1 MLTPI
6 EQFVIEKVRQIR
18 NQKNIS
24 QAELA
29 FAIGVSIGFIG
40 KVESLKYNT
49 KYNLN
54 HLNSI
59 AKALNISPQEL
70 LPIQSIWTVSKN

>member
-59 AKALNISPQEL
+59 AKALKISPQDL
-70 LPIQSIWTVSKN
+70 LPIQSI

>member
-59 AKALNISPQEL
+59 AKALQISPQEL
-70 LPIQSIWTVSKN
+70 LPIQSI

>member
-6 EQFVIEKVRQIR
+6 EQFVIEKVRQLR

-29 FAIGVSIGFIG
+29 FSIGVSVGFIG
-40 KVESLKYNT
+40 KVESRKYNT

-70 LPIQSIWTVSKN
+70 LPIQAI

>member
-6 EQFVIEKVRQIR
+6 EQFVIEKVRQLR

-29 FAIGVSIGFIG
+29 FSIGVSVGFIG

-70 LPIQSIWTVSKN
+70 LPIQAI

>member
-6 EQFVIEKVRQIR
+6 EQFVIEKVRQLR

-29 FAIGVSIGFIG
+29 FSIGVSVGFIG

-70 LPIQSIWTVSKN
+70 LPIQAIWTAFKN

>member
-1 MLTPI
+1 MITPI
-6 EQFVIEKVRQIR
+6 EQFVIEKVRQLR

-24 QAELA
+24 QADLA
-29 FAIGVSIGFIG
+29 FAIGVSVGFIG

-54 HLNSI
+54 HLNNI
-59 AKALNISPQEL
+59 AKALEISPQEL
-70 LPIQSIWTVSKN
+70 LPIQAI

>member
-70 LPIQSIWTVSKN
+70 LPIQSI

>member
-6 EQFVIEKVRQIR
+6 EQFVIEKVRQLR

-29 FAIGVSIGFIG
+29 FPIGVSVGFIG

-70 LPIQSIWTVSKN
+70 LPIQAI

>member
-6 EQFVIEKVRQIR
+6 EQFVIEKVRQLR

-29 FAIGVSIGFIG
+29 FSIGVSVGFIG

-54 HLNSI
+54 HLNSV
-59 AKALNISPQEL
+59 AKAFNISPQEL
-70 LPIQSIWTVSKN
+70 LPIQAI

>member
-6 EQFVIEKVRQIR
+6 EQFVIEKVRQLR

-29 FAIGVSIGFIG
+29 FSIGVSVGFIG

-59 AKALNISPQEL
+59 AKTLNISPQEL
-70 LPIQSIWTVSKN
+70 LPIQAI

>member
-70 LPIQSIWTVSKN
+70 LPIQAI

>member
-18 NQKNIS
+18 NKKNIS

-70 LPIQSIWTVSKN
+70 LPIQSI

>member
-6 EQFVIEKVRQIR
+6 EQFVIEKVRQLR

-29 FAIGVSIGFIG
+29 FSIGVSVGFIG
-40 KVESLKYNT
+40 KSRK
-49 KYNLN
+49 
-54 HLNSI
+54 
-59 AKALNISPQEL
+59 PQ
-70 LPIQSIWTVSKN
+70 IQHQIQPKPPQ

>member
-6 EQFVIEKVRQIR
+6 EQFVIEKVRKLR
-18 NQKNIS
+18 TEKEVS

-54 HLNSI
+54 HINNI
-59 AKALNISPQEL
+59 AKALKISPQEL
-70 LPIQSIWTVSKN
+70 LPIQSI

>member
-6 EQFVIEKVRQIR
+6 EQFVIEKVRQLR

-29 FAIGVSIGFIG
+29 FSIGVSVGFIG

-59 AKALNISPQEL
+59 AKALNISPKEL
-70 LPIQSIWTVSKN
+70 LPIQAI

>member
-6 EQFVIEKVRQIR
+6 EQFIIEKVRKIR
-18 NQKNIS
+18 TDRNIS

-29 FAIGVSIGFIG
+29 SSIGVSIGFIG

-54 HLNSI
+54 HINNI
-59 AKALNISPQEL
+59 AKILNISPKDLMPEQAL
-70 LPIQSIWTVSKN
+70 

>member
-54 HLNSI
+54 HLNSL
-59 AKALNISPQEL
+59 AKALQISPQEL
-70 LPIQSIWTVSKN
+70 